1 MKTIIAGSR
10 SITNYALIESIISES
25 EFLITEIVSGTA
37 RGVDRLGE
45 LWGEAHGIPI
55 KKFPANWKELGKSAG
70 FKRNTQ
76 MADYADALIVII
88 LNNSNGSE
96 HMLAEALK
104 RKLQVF
110 VHRINDA
117 N

>member
-10 SITNYALIESIISES
+10 SITDYNLVESIIVDS
-25 EFLITEIVSGTA
+25 EFMITEVVSGIA
-37 RGVDRLGE
+37 RGVDKLGE
-45 LWGEAHGIPI
+45 LWGEKHRITI
-55 KKFPANWKELGKSAG
+55 KKFPADWKGLGKSAG
-70 FKRNTQ
+70 FKRNIQ

-96 HMLAEALK
+96 HMLSEALK
-104 RKLQVF
+104 RNLRVY